1 MELYEPSLDWANELV
16 GSLVWT
22 AKAWLITAVVTVIVL
37 VLLARATTWGRQFWR
52 VTGGYFRG
60 RDSVGVWAW
69 LAVLLF
75 LTLITVRLQV
85 LLSYQAND
93 LYSSL
98 QVAFE
103 GAGAGNE
110 AVRASGVNGFWM
122 AIVTFGI
129 IATLFVG
136 RQILDIYLTQR
147 FIIRW
152 RVWLTERLTGD
163 WLDDESFYRGRFLEN
178 PVDNPDQR
186 IQLDIDAFTAS
197 TGTGENTPTVGTTT
211 TLLFGAI
218 NAMVSVVA
226 FTPILWNL
234 SGPLTF
240 FGITLDHALFWI
252 ALMYVF
258 ATTVIAFWIGR
269 PLIRFSFRNE
279 LTNAAFRYALVR
291 MRDAAE
297 SISFYR
303 GADAEKSILR
313 TRFAAIIDNYRGYVV
328 RTLALLGWNQ
338 TISQFINPLPLVVQ
352 AQRLF
357 NGQITFG
364 DVTQSAS
371 AFSSVHDSLSF
382 FRSVYDSFAA
392 YRATIIR
399 LDGLVDANEK
409 ARALPRLDASS
420 STDGSLDLRNI
431 EVRNP
436 DGKILLRDL
445 DLRLGPGESLVI
457 TGPSG
462 CGRTTLLRSIAR
474 LWPFTTGTMLRPDGD
489 RDAMFLSQVPYLPLG
504 DLRAVLSYPSRECKI
519 PDDELAAALE
529 SVALGH
535 LGSRLDEVQ
544 DWTKVLSPGEQQ
556 RIAFARVLLQK
567 PRLIFLDEST
577 SAIDEGQEFALY
589 RLVNERL
596 PESILVSVTHR
607 GTVKEHHDHHLVLNG
622 DGTWQLDRKGQ
633 TATAV
638 QT

>member
-1 MELYEPSLDWANELV
+1 MEMYEPSLDWANEIPQ
-16 GSLVWT
+16 SLLWT
-22 AKAWLITAVVTVIVL
+22 GKAWLITAVVAVLVL
-37 VLLARATTWGRQFWR
+37 VLLARYTTWGRQFWR

-60 RDSVGVWAW
+60 PGSLRVWAW
-69 LAVLLF
+69 LGLLLF
-75 LTLITVRLQV
+75 LTLITVRLNV

-103 GAGAGNE
+103 GAGAGDD
-110 AVRASGVNGFWM
+110 AVRSSGVSGFWT
-122 AIVTFGI
+122 AILTFAMIAALYVT
-129 IATLFVG
+129 
-136 RQILDIYLTQR
+136 REMLDIYLTQH

-152 RVWLTERLTGD
+152 RVWLTDRLTAD
-163 WLDDESFYRGRFLEN
+163 WLDDESFYRGRFLDN

-186 IQLDIDAFTAS
+186 IQLDIDSFTAC
-197 TGTGENTPTVGTTT
+197 TGTGTNTPTAGTTT

-252 ALMYVF
+252 ALLYVF

-303 GADAEKSILR
+303 GEEAEKSVLR
-313 TRFAAIIDNYRGYVV
+313 ARFAAIISNYRGYVV
-328 RTLALLGWNQ
+328 RTLGLLGWNQ
-338 TISQFINPLPLVVQ
+338 SINQIINPLPLVVQ

-357 NGQITFG
+357 SGQISFG

-371 AFSSVHDSLSF
+371 AFNSVHDSLSF
-382 FRSVYDSFAA
+382 FRAVYDSFAS

-399 LDGLVDANEK
+399 LDGLVAADEQ
-409 ARALPRLDASS
+409 ARALPRLAAEHSA
-420 STDGSLDLRNI
+420 DGSLELRDI

-436 DGKILLRDL
+436 HGKTLLTGL
-445 DLRLGPGESLVI
+445 NLRLDPGESLVI
-457 TGPSG
+457 TGASG

-474 LWPFTTGTMLRPDGD
+474 LWPYASGHVRRPEGD
-489 RDAMFLSQVPYLPLG
+489 SDAMFLSQVPYLPLG
-504 DLRAVLSYPSRECKI
+504 DLRAVLSYPDRECTM
-519 PDDELAAALE
+519 PDEALIAALD

-535 LGSRLDEVQ
+535 LANRLNEIQ
-544 DWTKVLSPGEQQ
+544 DWSKVLSPGEQQ

-577 SAIDEGQEFALY
+577 SAIDEGQEFAIY
-589 RLVNERL
+589 RMLDEQL
-596 PESILVSVTHR
+596 PLSIIVSVTHR
-607 GTVKEHHDHHLVLNG
+607 GTVEQHHDHHLRLLG
-622 DGTWQLDRKGQ
+622 DGAWELDRRRKKLP
-633 TATAV
+633 V
-638 QT
+638 

>member
-1 MELYEPSLDWANELV
+1 MEMYKPSLDWANEIPH
-16 GSLVWT
+16 SLLWT
-22 AKAWLITAVVTVIVL
+22 GKAWLITAVAAVVVL
-37 VLLARATTWGRQFWR
+37 VLLARYTSWGRQFWR

-60 RDSVGVWAW
+60 PGSAAVWVW
-69 LAVLLF
+69 LGILLF
-75 LTLITVRLQV
+75 LTLITVRLTV

-103 GAGAGNE
+103 GRGAGND
-110 AVRASGVNGFWM
+110 AVRDSGVHGFWM
-122 AIVTFGI
+122 AIITFGL
-129 IATLFVG
+129 IAALYVS

-147 FIIRW
+147 FVIRW
-152 RVWLTERLTGD
+152 RVWLTDRLTGD
-163 WLDDESFYRGRFLEN
+163 WLDDESFYRGRFLDN

-186 IQLDIDAFTAS
+186 IQLDIDSFTAC
-197 TGTGENTPTVGTTT
+197 TGTGTNTPTVGTTT

-218 NAMVSVVA
+218 SAMVSVVA

-291 MRDAAE
+291 MRDSAE

-303 GADAEKSILR
+303 GEGAEKSVLR
-313 TRFAAIIDNYRGYVV
+313 ARFAAIISNYRGYVV

-338 TISQFINPLPLVVQ
+338 SINQIINPLPLVVQ

-357 NGQITFG
+357 AGQITFG

-371 AFSSVHDSLSF
+371 AFTSVHDSLSF
-382 FRSVYDSFAA
+382 FRSVYDSFAS

-399 LDGLVDANEK
+399 LDGLVDADEQ
-409 ARALPRLDASS
+409 ARALPRLTAEQ
-420 STDGSLDLRNI
+420 STDGSIELRDI
-431 EVRNP
+431 EVRDP
-436 DGKILLRDL
+436 GGKQLLTGL
-445 DLRLGPGESLVI
+445 NLRLEPGDALVI

-474 LWPFTTGTMLRPDGD
+474 LWPYASGTLRRPDGD
-489 RDAMFLSQVPYLPLG
+489 GDAMFLSQVPYLPLG
-504 DLRAVLSYPSRECKI
+504 DLRAVLSYPKRECTVA
-519 PDDELAAALE
+519 DEELLAALE
-529 SVALGH
+529 DVALGH
-535 LGSRLDEVQ
+535 LTGRLNEVQ
-544 DWTKVLSPGEQQ
+544 DWSKVLSPGEQQ

-567 PRLIFLDEST
+567 PKLIFLDEST
-577 SAIDEGQEFALY
+577 AAIDEGREFAIY
-589 RLVNERL
+589 RLLRSRL
-596 PESILVSVTHR
+596 PDSIIVSVTHR
-607 GTVKEHHDHHLVLNG
+607 GTVEQHHEHHLRLLG
-622 DGTWQLDRKGQ
+622 GGGWELDRKAEQAG
-633 TATAV
+633 A
-638 QT
+638 

>member
-1 MELYEPSLDWANELV
+1 MQMYEPSLDWANELV
-16 GSLVWT
+16 QSLLWT
-22 AKAWLITAVVTVIVL
+22 AKAWLITAVVTLLVL
-37 VLLARATTWGRQFWR
+37 VLLARFTTWGRQFWR
-52 VTGGYFRG
+52 VTGDYFRG
-60 RDSVGVWAW
+60 RQSVPVWVW
-69 LAVLLF
+69 LSVLLF

-103 GAGAGNE
+103 GAGSGNE
-110 AVRASGVNGFWM
+110 AVRASGVNGFWT

-129 IATLFVG
+129 IAALFVG

-152 RVWLTERLTGD
+152 RVWLTDRLTGD
-163 WLDDESFYRGRFLEN
+163 WLAEESFYRGRFLEH

-234 SGPLTF
+234 SGPLSF
-240 FGITLDHALFWI
+240 LGITLDHALFWI

-303 GADAEKSILR
+303 GADAEKSILHK
-313 TRFAAIIDNYRGYVV
+313 RFSAIIANYRGYVV

-338 TISQFINPLPLVVQ
+338 TINQFINPLPLVVQ

-364 DVTQSAS
+364 DVTQSAT

-409 ARALPRLDASS
+409 ARALPRLEGGH
-420 STDGSLDLRNI
+420 STDGSLDLRDL

-436 DGKILLRDL
+436 DGKVLLRDL

-504 DLRAVLSYPSRECKI
+504 DLRAVLSYPKTESAI
-519 PDDELAAALE
+519 PDHDLVAALD

-535 LGSRLDEVQ
+535 LGTRLDETQ
-544 DWTKVLSPGEQQ
+544 DWSKVLSPGEQQ

-567 PRLIFLDEST
+567 PHLIFLDEST
-577 SAIDEGQEFALY
+577 SAIDEGQEFAVY
-589 RLVNERL
+589 RILSERL
-596 PESILVSVTHR
+596 PDSIIVSVTHR
-607 GTVKEHHDHHLVLNG
+607 GTVKEHHDHHLRLNG
-622 DGTWQLDRKGQ
+622 DGTWQLDRK
-633 TATAV
+633 ADLPV
-638 QT
+638 P

>member
-1 MELYEPSLDWANELV
+1 MDMYEPSLDWAHEIPQ
-16 GSLVWT
+16 SLLWT
-22 AKAWLITAVVTVIVL
+22 GKAWLITAAVTVVVL
-37 VLLARATTWGRQFWR
+37 VLLGRYTVWGRQFWR
-52 VTGGYFRG
+52 VTDGYFRG
-60 RDSVGVWAW
+60 PGSVAVWAW
-69 LAVLLF
+69 LGVLLF
-75 LTLITVRLQV
+75 STLIAVRLQV

-103 GAGAGNE
+103 GGGAGDD
-110 AVRASGVNGFWM
+110 AVRDSGIRGFWT
-122 AIVTFGI
+122 AIITFAL
-129 IATLFVG
+129 IAAVYVG
-136 RQILDIYLTQR
+136 RQMIDIYLTQR

-152 RVWLTERLTGD
+152 RVWLTDRLTGD
-163 WLDDESFYRGRFLEN
+163 WLDDESFYRGRFLDN
-178 PVDNPDQR
+178 PIDNPDQR
-186 IQLDIDAFTAS
+186 IQLDIDAFTAG
-197 TGTGENTPTVGTTT
+197 TGTGANTPTVGTTT

-240 FGITLDHALFWI
+240 LGFTLDHALFWI
-252 ALMYVF
+252 ALLYVF

-291 MRDAAE
+291 MRDASE

-303 GADAEKSILR
+303 GEGAEKSVLR
-313 TRFAAIIDNYRGYVV
+313 ARFAAVISNYRGYVV

-338 TISQFINPLPLVVQ
+338 SITQFINPLPLIVQ

-357 NGQITFG
+357 SRQITFG

-371 AFSSVHDSLSF
+371 AFNSVHDSLSF

-399 LDGLVDANEK
+399 LDGLVTADEQ
-409 ARALPRLDASS
+409 ARALPRLTAEQ
-420 STDGSLDLRNI
+420 STDGSIELRDV

-436 DGKILLRDL
+436 QGRQLLQGL
-445 DLRLGPGESLVI
+445 NLRLEPGDSLVI
-457 TGPSG
+457 TGSSG

-474 LWPFTTGTMLRPDGD
+474 LWPYASGTVSRPDGD
-489 RDAMFLSQVPYLPLG
+489 GDAMFLSQVPYLPLG
-504 DLRAVLSYPSRECKI
+504 DLRAVLSYPDRECTI
-519 PDDELAAALE
+519 ADEDLVAALDE
-529 SVALGH
+529 VALGH
-535 LGSRLDEVQ
+535 LSGRLNEVQ

-567 PRLIFLDEST
+567 PRVIFLDEST
-577 SAIDEGQEFALY
+577 SAIDEGQEFAIY
-589 RLVNERL
+589 RMMRERL
-596 PESILVSVTHR
+596 PDSIIVSVTHR
-607 GTVKEHHDHHLVLNG
+607 ATVERYHHHHLRLLG
-622 DGTWQLDRKGQ
+622 DGTWELDHDTEPVG
-633 TATAV
+633 V
-638 QT
+638 

>member
-1 MELYEPSLDWANELV
+1 VEPFKPSLDWANEIPQ
-16 GSLVWT
+16 SLLWT
-22 AKAWLITAVVTVIVL
+22 AKAWLITAVLAVIVL
-37 VLLARATTWGRQFWR
+37 VLLARYTTWGRQFWR
-52 VTGGYFRG
+52 VTGDYFSG
-60 RDSVGVWAW
+60 RRSVAVWGW
-69 LAVLLF
+69 M
-75 LTLITVRLQV
+75 RLNV

-103 GAGAGNE
+103 GGGAGND
-110 AVRASGVNGFWM
+110 AVRDSGVRGFWT
-122 AIVTFGI
+122 AIVVFVL
-129 IATLFVG
+129 IAAIYVG
-136 RQILDIYLTQR
+136 RQLIDIYLTQR

-163 WLDDESFYRGRFLEN
+163 WLRDESFYRGRFLQQ

-197 TGTGENTPTVGTTT
+197 TGTGENTPTVGTAT

-240 FGITLDHALFWI
+240 FGVTLDHALFWI
-252 ALMYVF
+252 ALIYVF
-258 ATTVIAFWIGR
+258 ATTVIAVWIGR

-303 GADAEKSILR
+303 GEEAEISILR
-313 TRFAAIIDNYRGYVV
+313 ARFAAVISNYRGYVV

-338 TISQFINPLPLVVQ
+338 SITQFINPLPLMVQ

-357 NGQITFG
+357 TRQITFG
-364 DVTQSAS
+364 DVTQSAT
-371 AFSSVHDSLSF
+371 AFNNVHDSLSF

-409 ARALPRLDASS
+409 ARALPRLEAGES
-420 STDGSLDLRNI
+420 
-431 EVRNP
+431 P
-436 DGKILLRDL
+436 DGAMELRDVEVHDPHGKLLIDGL
-445 DLRLGPGESLVI
+445 DLRLEPGDSLVI

-462 CGRTTLLRSIAR
+462 CGRTTLLRSIAQ
-474 LWPFTTGTMLRPDGD
+474 LWPYTTGTMLRPDGD
-489 RDAMFLSQVPYLPLG
+489 GDAMFLSQVPYLPLG
-504 DLRAVLSYPSRECKI
+504 DLRSVLSYPKRECAVA
-519 PDDELAAALE
+519 DEELVSALE
-529 SVALGH
+529 EVALGH
-535 LGSRLDEVQ
+535 LGARLDEVQ
-544 DWTKVLSPGEQQ
+544 DWSKVLSPGEQQ

-567 PRLIFLDEST
+567 PKVIFLDEST
-577 SAIDEGQEFALY
+577 SAIDEGQEYAIY
-589 RLVNERL
+589 RLLGTRL
-596 PESILVSVTHR
+596 PKSIIVSVTHR
-607 GTVKEHHDHHLVLNG
+607 STVEQHHGHHLRLHN
-622 DGTWQLDRKGQ
+622 DGRWELERREEPDS
-633 TATAV
+633 V
-638 QT
+638 

>member
-1 MELYEPSLDWANELV
+1 MELYKPSLDWANEIPQ
-16 GSLVWT
+16 SLLWT
-22 AKAWLITAVVTVIVL
+22 AKAWLITAVLTIVVL
-37 VLLARATTWGRQFWR
+37 VALARYTTWGRQFWR
-52 VTGGYFRG
+52 VTGDYFSG
-60 RDSVGVWAW
+60 RRSAAVWGW
-69 LAVLLF
+69 LGVLLF
-75 LTLITVRLQV
+75 LTLITVRLNV

-103 GAGAGNE
+103 GAGAGDT
-110 AVRASGVNGFWM
+110 AVRDSGITGFWT
-122 AIVTFGI
+122 AIVVFVL
-129 IATLFVG
+129 IAAVYVS
-136 RQILDIYLTQR
+136 RQLIDIYLTQR

-152 RVWLTERLTGD
+152 RVWLTDRLTGD
-163 WLDDESFYRGRFLEN
+163 WLGEESFYRGRFLEH

-197 TGTGENTPTVGTTT
+197 TGTGENTPTVGTAT

-234 SGPLTF
+234 SGELTL

-291 MRDAAE
+291 MRDSAE
-297 SISFYR
+297 SISFYH
-303 GADAEKSILR
+303 GGEAEKSILR
-313 TRFAAIIDNYRGYVV
+313 ARFAAIISNYRGYVV

-338 TISQFINPLPLVVQ
+338 TITQLINPLPLMVQ
-352 AQRLF
+352 AKRLF
-357 NGQITFG
+357 SGQITFG

-371 AFSSVHDSLSF
+371 AFNSVHDSLSF

-409 ARALPRLDASS
+409 ARALPRLSAGESR
-420 STDGSLDLRNI
+420 GGGLELRDL

-436 DGKILLRDL
+436 AGKTLISDL
-445 DLRLGPGESLVI
+445 DLRLDPGDTLVI

-474 LWPFTTGTMLRPDGD
+474 LWPYTTGTMLRPDGD
-489 RDAMFLSQVPYLPLG
+489 GDAMFLSQVPYLPLG
-504 DLRAVLSYPSRECKI
+504 DLRSVLSYPSRECTI
-519 PDDELAAALE
+519 ADSELITALDE
-529 SVALGH
+529 VALGH
-535 LGSRLDEVQ
+535 LAGRLNEIQ
-544 DWTKVLSPGEQQ
+544 DWSKSLSPGEQQ

-567 PRLIFLDEST
+567 PRVIFLDEST
-577 SAIDEGQEFALY
+577 SAIDEGQEFAIY
-589 RLVNERL
+589 RLLRTRL
-596 PESILVSVTHR
+596 PHSIIVSVTHR
-607 GTVKEHHDHHLVLNG
+607 GTVEQHHEHHLRLSN
-622 DGTWQLDRKGQ
+622 DGRWELERRGE
-633 TATAV
+633 AV
-638 QT
+638 GV